1 MSKYIDRIEK
11 LIEYLPSKDVNLG
24 YKFLK
29 NRNFENL
36 LHLVSSAIIR
46 TDKNLK
52 SSNIKEEYKNVNMCK
67 LNTLKAELDI
77 YITLIDL
84 PLIDNIYEESE
95 I

>member
-36 LHLVSSAIIR
+36 LHLYPR
-46 TDKNLK
+46 Q
-52 SSNIKEEYKNVNMCK
+52 
-67 LNTLKAELDI
+67 
-77 YITLIDL
+77 
-84 PLIDNIYEESE
+84 
-95 I
+95 